1 MRTLSGQTKA
11 KKRAQYDTSS
21 TKDPREPA
29 GARSREGAA
38 ADQTAAPSCVMGL
51 GEVVGAYLRH
61 GAALDA
67 LDDHLATPVTA
78 VGDRDASPRAEL
90 FQD

>member
-1 MRTLSGQTKA
+1 MRKPSGQTNA

-21 TKDPREPA
+21 
-29 GARSREGAA
+29 
-38 ADQTAAPSCVMGL
+38 L